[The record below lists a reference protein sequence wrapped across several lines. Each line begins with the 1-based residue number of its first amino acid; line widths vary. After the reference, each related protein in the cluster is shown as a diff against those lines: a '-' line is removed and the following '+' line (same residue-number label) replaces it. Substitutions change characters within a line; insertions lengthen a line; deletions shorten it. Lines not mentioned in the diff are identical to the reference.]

1 LEVGSVR
8 RRRAEVRKIAP
19 DPVYGDVL
27 VAKLINRIMW
37 DGKKTVAQKIVYK
50 AFDYIREKMGKD
62 PLEVF
67 HKAVDNVRPVLEV
80 RPRRVG
86 GATYQVPIEV
96 QEPRKTSLALR
107 WIVNAA
113 RAKKGR
119 PMYLKLAEEL
129 IASYQGTGAAVKK
142 REDVHRM
149 AEANRAFAH
158 LRW

>member
-1 LEVGSVR
+1 MR
-8 RRRAEVRKIAP
+8 RRRAEKRQVAP
-19 DPVYGDVL
+19 DPIYNDVL

-37 DGKKTVAQKIVYK
+37 DGKKTTAQKIVYG
-50 AFDYIREKMGKD
+50 AFEIIREKMGKD
-62 PLEVF
+62 PLEVY
-67 HKAVDNVRPVLEV
+67 HKALDNVRPILEV

-96 QEPRKTSLALR
+96 QEPRKTSLAIR

-113 RAKKGR
+113 RAKSGR
-119 PMYLKLAEEL
+119 PMKVRLAEEL
-129 IASYQGTGAAVKK
+129 MNAYNNTGVAVKK

-158 LRW
+158 YRW